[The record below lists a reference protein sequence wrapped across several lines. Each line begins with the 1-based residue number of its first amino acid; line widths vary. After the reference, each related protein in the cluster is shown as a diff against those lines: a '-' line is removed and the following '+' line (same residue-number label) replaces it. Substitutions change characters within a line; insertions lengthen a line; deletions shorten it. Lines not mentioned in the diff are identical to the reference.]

1 LSRFASA
8 LVVIFLLGGT
18 AAAFAVTQ
26 GLKLEKSPVLS
37 PHITKVFSPVC
48 ECSKSEAAIAF
59 RLRNGDTATLQIV
72 DGRGEVVRTLLAG
85 RHFARGKLEAR
96 WDGRNDAGG
105 VVPDGAYKPRVRLAD
120 AHKTITF
127 PNEILVDT
135 KRPEVQR
142 FSVSRR
148 VFSPDGDGRAD
159 GVSIS
164 YRLSERAHAILFV
177 NGKRRGFTLFQRP
190 QGNLQWFGRRRGKG
204 VPPRTYELA
213 LAARDTAGNRSEPV
227 PAGNVRVRYL
237 ELGLDRI
244 RARPGTRFGVRVKT
258 DVRGYGWLF
267 AGRQGNARARY
278 LVLKAPNKPGTYKL
292 FVEAGG
298 HGDTAAVVVA
308 RDRT

>member
-1 LSRFASA
+1 
-8 LVVIFLLGGT
+8 VVIFLLGGT

-37 PHITKVFSPVC
+37 PHIDKVFSPVC
-48 ECSKSEAAIAF
+48 ECSTSTAKIAF
-59 RLRNGDTATLQIV
+59 RLRNSDTATLQIV
-72 DGRGEVVRTLLAG
+72 NDGGKVVRTIFAG
-85 RHFARGKLEAR
+85 RHLRRGNLVAR
-96 WDGRNDAGG
+96 WDGRNDAG
-105 VVPDGAYKPRVRLAD
+105 VVAPDGAYKPRVRLTN

-127 PNEILVDT
+127 PNEIRVDT
-135 KRPEVQR
+135 KRPEIQR

-159 GVSIS
+159 GVSVS
-164 YRLSERAHAILFV
+164 YRLSERAHVILFV
-177 NGKRRGFTLFQRP
+177 NGKRRGYTLFQRP
-190 QGNLQWFGRRRGKG
+190 RGNVQWFGRRRGKG
-204 VPPRTYELA
+204 VPPRAYSLA

-227 PAGNVRVRYL
+227 PAGKVRVRYL
-237 ELGLDRI
+237 ELGLERI

-267 AGRQGNARARY
+267 AGRQGQARARY

-292 FVEAGG
+292 FVEVGG
-298 HGDTAAVVVA
+298 HGDTAAVIVA